1 MQLPQRNQNQ
11 KTGRC
16 LSDWRVALLE
26 SVRVDPAGV
35 KTAGSKEYITNM
47 HRKIVGKVHCGA
59 LLIVPE
65 LISRPFLL

>member
-1 MQLPQRNQNQ
+1 MELPQRNENQ

-35 KTAGSKEYITNM
+35 TQQGVKSI
-47 HRKIVGKVHCGA
+47 
-59 LLIVPE
+59 
-65 LISRPFLL
+65 